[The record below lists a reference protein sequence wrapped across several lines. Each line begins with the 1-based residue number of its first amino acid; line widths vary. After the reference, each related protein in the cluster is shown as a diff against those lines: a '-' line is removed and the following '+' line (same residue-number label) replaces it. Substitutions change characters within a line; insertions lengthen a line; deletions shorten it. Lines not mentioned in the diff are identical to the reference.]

1 MPIESF
7 DGKTAFITGGASG
20 IGLGIAQVLVER
32 GAKVVLADL
41 RQDHIDNALAR
52 FAGGG
57 QSNAVSALQLDVTNR
72 EAYREA
78 AARMQKEFGGIDILV
93 NNAGVGLEG
102 PILEATYADYD
113 FGFGVNVGGVINGF
127 IEFLPQMVAHG
138 RGGHIVSTAS
148 LAAEV
153 VMPPHLAIYA
163 ASKAAVCHYCEA
175 VKPEL
180 MEKGIGV
187 SILLPGPVK
196 SNIHETQQNRPAHL
210 LEGSGFKDSEKKLSR
225 RIVGENWMEPEEAGM
240 LVADGILANQTYIIT
255 HGFYK
260 DAMRARAQAVLGA
273 TPDKVEDA
281 PDFGRFREED
291 G

>member
-1 MPIESF
+1 LIESF
-7 DGKTAFITGGASG
+7 EGKVAFITGGASG
-20 IGLGIAQVLVER
+20 IGLGISKVLVER
-32 GAKVVLADL
+32 GAQVVMADL
-41 RQDHIDNALAR
+41 RQDHIDDALAE

-57 QSNAVSALQLDVTNR
+57 KSNAVSAINLDVTNR
-72 EAYREA
+72 EKYREA
-78 AARMQKEFGGIDILV
+78 AQRMQDEFGGIDILV

-102 PILEATYADYD
+102 PLLEATYADYD

-127 IEFLPQMVAHG
+127 TEFMPQMIAHG

-163 ASKAAVCHYCEA
+163 ASKAAVCHFCEA

-180 MEKGIGV
+180 AQHKIGV

-196 SNIHETQQNRPAHL
+196 SRIHEANQNRPEHL
-210 LEGSGFKDSEKKLSR
+210 RAQSGFKASEAQLSR
-225 RIVGENWMEPEEAGM
+225 RIVGDNWMEATDAGH
-240 LVADGILANQTYIIT
+240 LVADGILNDTTYIVT

-260 DAMRARAQAVLGA
+260 DFMRMRAEVVLAA
-273 TPDKVEDA
+273 TPDEKEEA
-281 PDFGRFREED
+281 PDFGQFSEE
-291 G
+291 

>member
-1 MPIESF
+1 MPITSF
-7 DGKTAFITGGASG
+7 EGKTAFITGGASG
-20 IGLGIAQVLVER
+20 IGLGIAKVLVAR

-41 RQDHIDNALAR
+41 RQDHIDKALGE

-78 AARMQKEFGGIDILV
+78 ARKMEQDFGGIDILV

-102 PILEATYADYD
+102 PLLEATYADYD

-127 IEFLPQMVAHG
+127 TEFLPQMVAHK

-153 VMPPHLAIYA
+153 VMPAQMAIYA
-163 ASKAAVCHYCEA
+163 SSKAAVCHFCEA

-180 MEKGIGV
+180 AEHGIGV

-196 SNIHETQQNRPAHL
+196 SNIHETQSNRPKHL
-210 LEGSGFKDSEKKLSR
+210 LEGSGFKASEEKLSR
-225 RIVGENWMEPEEAGM
+225 RIVGDNWMEPEHVGN
-240 LVADGILANQTYIIT
+240 LVADGILNDTTYVIT

-260 DAMRARAQAVLGA
+260 DGMRARAEAVLAA
-273 TPDKVEDA
+273 TPDQKEEA
-281 PDFGRFREED
+281 PDFGQFREE
-291 G
+291 

>member
-1 MPIESF
+1 MRIASF
-7 DGKTAFITGGASG
+7 EGKVAFVTGGASG
-20 IGLGIAQVLVER
+20 IGLGIATVLAER
-32 GAKVVLADL
+32 GAQVVLADL
-41 RQDHIDNALAR
+41 RQDHIDTALAG
-52 FAGGG
+52 FAGAGR
-57 QSNAVSALQLDVTNR
+57 SNQVSAMRLDVTDR

-78 AARMQKEFGGIDILV
+78 AVRMEREFGGIDILV

-113 FGFGVNVGGVINGF
+113 FGFGVNLGGVINGF
-127 IEFLPQMVAHG
+127 VEFVPQMTAHG

-153 VMPPHLAIYA
+153 VMPPHLAIYG

-180 MEKGIGV
+180 AEKGIGV

-196 SNIHETQQNRPAHL
+196 SNIHETQSNRPAHL
-210 LEGSGFKDSEKKLSR
+210 LAASGYKASEERLSR
-225 RIVGENWMEPEEAGM
+225 RIVGDNWMEPEDVGE
-240 LVADGILANQTYIIT
+240 LVADAILADRTYIVT

-260 DAMRARAQAVLGA
+260 DGIRARAEAVLAA
-273 TPDKVEDA
+273 TPDQVEEA
-281 PDFGRFREED
+281 PDFGQFRGE
-291 G
+291 